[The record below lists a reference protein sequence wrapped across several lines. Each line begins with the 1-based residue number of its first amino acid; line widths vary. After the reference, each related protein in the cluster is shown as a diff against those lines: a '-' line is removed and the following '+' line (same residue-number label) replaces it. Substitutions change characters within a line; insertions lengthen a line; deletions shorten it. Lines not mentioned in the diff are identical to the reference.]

1 MTDNAALSYDPA
13 ADMLRV
19 ELRPWPA
26 PRAGDDPASV
36 GGEEQEPDLVVHFAT
51 DGKPW
56 AWEIEH
62 ASRRPDLVARALA
75 ALRASHGLKDAA

>member
-1 MTDNAALSYDPA
+1 MTAESPMTYDPD

-19 ELRPWPA
+19 ELRPWPQGT
-26 PRAGDDPASV
+26 AGDRDTV
-36 GGEEQEPDLVVHFAT
+36 GGEDVEPDLVVHYAA

-62 ASRRPDLVARALA
+62 ASKRPDLVSRAMA
-75 ALRASHGLKDAA
+75 ELRAARGLADAA